1 MKPID
6 KVLTLIYHNVTE
18 PAGTDWTQDGN
29 RKTKCEIGFEMLLSL
44 AGEREDKPYGFLMR
58 VI

>member
-29 RKTKCEIGFEMLLSL
+29 RKTKYQHVEPLRTVIMASLPKLGFVW
-44 AGEREDKPYGFLMR
+44 K
-58 VI
+58 I